1 MGHIP
6 KNKQRN
12 KCTCIHKIIRLILM
26 KLKMEMKNRSHRYD
40 LNRPTIVHKIFETNS
55 SFHVK

>member
-1 MGHIP
+1 MRHIP

-12 KCTCIHKIIRLILM
+12 KSACIQMTIRLILM

-40 LNRPTIVHKIFETNS
+40 LNTFTIVHKIFETNS

>member
-1 MGHIP
+1 MRHIP

-12 KCTCIHKIIRLILM
+12 KCACIQMTIRLILM

-40 LNRPTIVHKIFETNS
+40 LNTFTIVHKIFETNS